1 MEWLTSFLND
11 LQQSG
16 PALWHGFSITIK
28 VVVIATIGGIFIGT
42 LLALMRLSSIK
53 VLNLIAQ
60 AYVNLFRS
68 IPLLLVLMWF
78 YFAVPF
84 IYTSITGKYL
94 TIDTALVSSI
104 VAFMLFEAAYFSE
117 IVRAGIQSIP
127 KGQVAAAAALGMS
140 YGQSMRLIILPQ
152 AFRKMTPL
160 LLQQTIIL
168 FQDSTM
174 VYAIG
179 LLDFFRTNYVR
190 GDLMGLLTQY
200 ILFAGLVYFTVSAI
214 ATFAVNV
221 YKGGYVYE

>member
-16 PALWHGFSITIK
+16 PALWYGFSITLK
-28 VVVIATIGGIFIGT
+28 VVVLATIGGIAIGT
-42 LLALMRLSSIK
+42 ILALMRLSSIK
-53 VLNLIAQ
+53 ILNWIAQ
-60 AYVNLFRS
+60 AYVDLFRS

-84 IYTSITGKYL
+84 FYTAITGQYL

-127 KGQVAAAAALGMS
+127 KGQAAAAYALGMN
-140 YGQSMRLIILPQ
+140 YNQSMRLIILPQ

-190 GDLMGLLTQY
+190 GDLMSLLTQY
-200 ILFAGLVYFTVSAI
+200 ILFAGLVYFSISAL
-214 ATFAVNV
+214 ATFTVKRLQRRLRV
-221 YKGGYVYE
+221 

>member
-28 VVVIATIGGIFIGT
+28 VVVIATIGGILIGT

-53 VLNLIAQ
+53 ILNLIAQ

-127 KGQVAAAAALGMS
+127 KGQAAAAAALGMS

-190 GDLMGLLTQY
+190 GDLMALLTQY
-200 ILFAGLVYFTVSAI
+200 ILFAGLVYFTISAI
-214 ATFAVNV
+214 ATFAVKRLQRRLRV
-221 YKGGYVYE
+221 

>member
-1 MEWLTSFLND
+1 MDWLISFIQD
-11 LQQSG
+11 LQLSG
-16 PALWHGFSITIK
+16 PALWHGLSITLK
-28 VVVIATIGGIFIGT
+28 VVISATIGGVLIGT

-53 VLNLIAQ
+53 VFNIFAKG
-60 AYVNLFRS
+60 YVNLFRS

-84 IYTSITGKYL
+84 IYTGITGNYL

-127 KGQVAAAAALGMS
+127 KGQTSAAYALGMS
-140 YGQSMRLIILPQ
+140 YSQSMRLIILPQ

-190 GDLMGLLTQY
+190 GDLMSLLTQY
-200 ILFAGLVYFTVSAI
+200 IIFAGLVYFTISMI
-214 ATFAVNV
+214 ATYAVKKLQRRLSV
-221 YKGGYVYE
+221 

>member
-1 MEWLTSFLND
+1 MEWITSFIQD

-16 PALWHGFSITIK
+16 PALWHGFSITLK
-28 VVVIATIGGIFIGT
+28 VVVIATVGGIFIGT
-42 LLALMRLSSIK
+42 LLALMRLSSSRI
-53 VLNLIAQ
+53 LNTLAQ

-84 IYTSITGKYL
+84 IYTGITGKYL

-127 KGQVAAAAALGMS
+127 KGQSAAAYALGMS
-140 YGQSMRLIILPQ
+140 YSQSMRLIILPQ

-190 GDLMGLLTQY
+190 GDLMSLLTQY
-200 ILFAGLVYFTVSAI
+200 ILFAGLVYFTISAI
-214 ATFAVNV
+214 ATFSVKRLQRRFRV
-221 YKGGYVYE
+221 

>member
-1 MEWLTSFLND
+1 MDWLTAFIQD
-11 LQQSG
+11 LHLSA
-16 PALWHGFSITIK
+16 PALWHGLSITLK
-28 VVVIATIGGIFIGT
+28 VVIIATLGGIFIGT
-42 LLALMRLSSIK
+42 LLALMRLSSIRA
-53 VLNLIAQ
+53 LNLIAQ

-84 IYTSITGKYL
+84 FYTAITGTYL

-127 KGQVAAAAALGMS
+127 KGQSAAAYALGMNYS
-140 YGQSMRLIILPQ
+140 QSMRLIILPQ

-190 GDLMGLLTQY
+190 GDLMSLLTQY
-200 ILFAGLVYFTVSAI
+200 ILFAGLVYFSVSAL
-214 ATFAVNV
+214 ATFAVKKLQRRLKV
-221 YKGGYVYE
+221 

>member
-1 MEWLTSFLND
+1 MEWLSSFIQD
-11 LQQSG
+11 LQASG
-16 PALWHGFSITIK
+16 PALWHGFSITLK
-28 VVVIATIGGIFIGT
+28 VVITATIGGVFIGT

-53 VLNLIAQ
+53 AFNIFAKG
-60 AYVNLFRS
+60 YVNLFRS

-84 IYTSITGKYL
+84 IYTGITGNYL

-127 KGQVAAAAALGMS
+127 KGQTSAAYALGMS
-140 YGQSMRLIILPQ
+140 YSQAMRLIILPQ
-152 AFRKMTPL
+152 SFRKMTPL

-179 LLDFFRTNYVR
+179 LLDFFRTNYIR
-190 GDLMGLLTQY
+190 GDLMSLLTQY
-200 ILFAGLVYFTVSAI
+200 ILFAGLVYFTISMI
-214 ATFAVNV
+214 ATYAVKKLQRRLSV
-221 YKGGYVYE
+221 

>member
-1 MEWLTSFLND
+1 MDWIASFTQD
-11 LQQSG
+11 LQLSA
-16 PALWHGFSITIK
+16 PALWHGLSITLK
-28 VVVIATIGGIFIGT
+28 VVISATIGGVFIGT
-42 LLALMRLSSIK
+42 LLALMRLSS
-53 VLNLIAQ
+53 VSALNWFAKS
-60 AYVNLFRS
+60 YVNLFRS

-84 IYTSITGKYL
+84 IYTGITGNYL

-127 KGQVAAAAALGMS
+127 KGQTSAAYALGMS
-140 YGQSMRLIILPQ
+140 YSQSMRLIILPQ

-190 GDLMGLLTQY
+190 GDLMSLLTQY
-200 ILFAGLVYFTVSAI
+200 IIFAGLVYFTISML
-214 ATFAVNV
+214 ATYAVNKLQRRLSV
-221 YKGGYVYE
+221 

>member
-1 MEWLTSFLND
+1 MEWLSSFIQD
-11 LQQSG
+11 LQASG
-16 PALWHGFSITIK
+16 PALWHGFSITLK
-28 VVVIATIGGIFIGT
+28 VVITATIGGVFIGT

-53 VLNLIAQ
+53 VFNIFAKG
-60 AYVNLFRS
+60 YVNLFRS

-84 IYTSITGKYL
+84 FYTAFTGNYL

-127 KGQVAAAAALGMS
+127 KGQSAAAYALGMS
-140 YGQSMRLIILPQ
+140 YSQSMRLIILPQ

-190 GDLMGLLTQY
+190 GDLMSLLTQY
-200 ILFAGLVYFTVSAI
+200 ILFAGLVYFSISAL
-214 ATFAVNV
+214 ATFAVKRLQRRLKV
-221 YKGGYVYE
+221 

>member
-1 MEWLTSFLND
+1 MEWLTSFIQD
-11 LQQSG
+11 LQASG
-16 PALWHGFSITIK
+16 PALWHGFSITLK
-28 VVVIATIGGIFIGT
+28 VVITATIGGVFIGT

-53 VLNLIAQ
+53 AFNIFAKG
-60 AYVNLFRS
+60 YVNLFRS

-84 IYTSITGKYL
+84 IYTGITGNYL

-127 KGQVAAAAALGMS
+127 KGQTSAAYALGMS
-140 YGQSMRLIILPQ
+140 YSQAMRLIILPQ
-152 AFRKMTPL
+152 SFRKMTPL

-190 GDLMGLLTQY
+190 GDLMSLLTQY
-200 ILFAGLVYFTVSAI
+200 ILFAGLVYFTISMI
-214 ATFAVNV
+214 ATYAVKKLQRRLSV
-221 YKGGYVYE
+221 

>member
-1 MEWLTSFLND
+1 MEWLSSFIQD
-11 LQQSG
+11 LQASG
-16 PALWHGFSITIK
+16 PALWHGFSITLK
-28 VVVIATIGGIFIGT
+28 VVITATIGGVFIGT

-53 VLNLIAQ
+53 VFNIFAKG
-60 AYVNLFRS
+60 YVNLFRS

-84 IYTSITGKYL
+84 IYTGITGNYL

-127 KGQVAAAAALGMS
+127 KGQTSAAYALGMS
-140 YGQSMRLIILPQ
+140 YGQAMRLIILPQ
-152 AFRKMTPL
+152 SFRKMTPL

-190 GDLMGLLTQY
+190 GDLMSLLTQY
-200 ILFAGLVYFTVSAI
+200 ILFAGLVYFTISMI
-214 ATFAVNV
+214 ATYAVKKLQRRLSV
-221 YKGGYVYE
+221 

>member
-1 MEWLTSFLND
+1 MEWLTSFLQD

-16 PALWHGFSITIK
+16 PALWHGFSITLK
-28 VVVIATIGGIFIGT
+28 VVVTATIGGVIIGT
-42 LLALMRLSSIK
+42 LLALMRLSSIRAFNWFAK
-53 VLNLIAQ
+53 G
-60 AYVNLFRS
+60 YVNLFRS

-84 IYTSITGKYL
+84 IYTGITGNYL

-127 KGQVAAAAALGMS
+127 KGQTAAAYALGMT
-140 YGQSMRLIILPQ
+140 YPQAMRLIILPQ

-190 GDLMGLLTQY
+190 GDLMSLLTQY
-200 ILFAGLVYFTVSAI
+200 ILFAGLVYFTVSMI
-214 ATFAVNV
+214 ATYAVKKLQRRLSV
-221 YKGGYVYE
+221 

>member
-1 MEWLTSFLND
+1 MEWLTAFTQD
-11 LQQSG
+11 LQQSW
-16 PALWHGFSITIK
+16 PALWHGLSITLK
-28 VVVIATIGGIFIGT
+28 VVISSAIGGVIIGT

-53 VLNLIAQ
+53 ALNWFATS
-60 AYVNLFRS
+60 YVNLFRS

-84 IYTSITGKYL
+84 IYTGITGNYL

-127 KGQVAAAAALGMS
+127 KGQTSAAYALGMT
-140 YGQSMRLIILPQ
+140 YPQTMRLIILPQ

-190 GDLMGLLTQY
+190 GDLMSLLTQY
-200 ILFAGLVYFTVSAI
+200 ILFAGLVYFTISML
-214 ATFAVNV
+214 ATYAVKKLQRRLTV
-221 YKGGYVYE
+221 

>member
-1 MEWLTSFLND
+1 MEWLTAFLND
-11 LQQSG
+11 LQLSG
-16 PALWHGFSITIK
+16 PALWHGFTITLK
-28 VVVIATIGGIFIGT
+28 VLVMATIGGILIGT
-42 LLALMRLSSIK
+42 LLALMRLSSIR
-53 VLNLIAQ
+53 VLNLFAQ
-60 AYVNLFRS
+60 GYVNLFRS

-84 IYTSITGKYL
+84 FYTALTGNYL

-104 VAFMLFEAAYFSE
+104 VAFMLFEAAYVYE

-127 KGQVAAAAALGMS
+127 KGQPAAASALGMP

-190 GDLMGLLTQY
+190 GDLMALLTQY
-200 ILFAGLVYFTVSAI
+200 ILFAGLVYFSVSLI
-214 ATFAVNV
+214 ATYAVKKLQRRLTV
-221 YKGGYVYE
+221 

>member
-1 MEWLTSFLND
+1 
-11 LQQSG
+11 
-16 PALWHGFSITIK
+16 
-28 VVVIATIGGIFIGT
+28 
-42 LLALMRLSSIK
+42 
-53 VLNLIAQ
+53 
-60 AYVNLFRS
+60 
-68 IPLLLVLMWF
+68 MWF

-84 IYTSITGKYL
+84 FYTAFTGNYL

-127 KGQVAAAAALGMS
+127 KGQSAAAYALGMS
-140 YGQSMRLIILPQ
+140 YSQSMRLIILPQ

-190 GDLMGLLTQY
+190 GDLMSLLTQY
-200 ILFAGLVYFTVSAI
+200 ILFAGLVYFSISAL
-214 ATFAVNV
+214 ATFAVKRLQRRLKV
-221 YKGGYVYE
+221 

>member
-1 MEWLTSFLND
+1 MEWLSSFIQD
-11 LQQSG
+11 LQASG
-16 PALWHGFSITIK
+16 PALWHGFSITLK
-28 VVVIATIGGIFIGT
+28 VVITATIGGVFIGT

-53 VLNLIAQ
+53 AFNIFAKG
-60 AYVNLFRS
+60 YVNLFRS

-84 IYTSITGKYL
+84 IYTGITGNYL

-127 KGQVAAAAALGMS
+127 KGQTSAAYALGMS
-140 YGQSMRLIILPQ
+140 YSQAMRLIILPQ
-152 AFRKMTPL
+152 SFRKMTPL

-190 GDLMGLLTQY
+190 GDLMSLLTQY
-200 ILFAGLVYFTVSAI
+200 ILFAGLVYFTISKI
-214 ATFAVNV
+214 ATYAVKKLQRRLSV
-221 YKGGYVYE
+221 

>member
-1 MEWLTSFLND
+1 MEWLSSFIQD
-11 LQQSG
+11 IQASG
-16 PALWHGFSITIK
+16 PALWHGFSITLK
-28 VVVIATIGGIFIGT
+28 VVITATIGGVFIGT

-53 VLNLIAQ
+53 AFNIFAKG
-60 AYVNLFRS
+60 YVNLFRS

-84 IYTSITGKYL
+84 IYTGITGNYL

-127 KGQVAAAAALGMS
+127 KGQTSAAYALGMS
-140 YGQSMRLIILPQ
+140 YSQAMRLIILPQ
-152 AFRKMTPL
+152 SFRKMTPL

-190 GDLMGLLTQY
+190 GDLMSLLTQY
-200 ILFAGLVYFTVSAI
+200 ILFAGLVYFTISMI
-214 ATFAVNV
+214 ATYAVKKLQRRLSV
-221 YKGGYVYE
+221 

>member
-1 MEWLTSFLND
+1 MDWLTSFIQD
-11 LQQSG
+11 LELSG
-16 PALWHGFSITIK
+16 PALWHGFSITLK
-28 VVVIATIGGIFIGT
+28 VVIAATIGGVFIGT

-53 VLNLIAQ
+53 VFNLFAKG
-60 AYVNLFRS
+60 YVNLFRS

-84 IYTSITGKYL
+84 IYTGITGNYL

-127 KGQVAAAAALGMS
+127 KGQTDAAYALGMS
-140 YGQSMRLIILPQ
+140 YGQAMRLIILPQ

-190 GDLMGLLTQY
+190 GDLMSLLTQY
-200 ILFAGLVYFTVSAI
+200 ILFAGLVYFTISMI
-214 ATFAVNV
+214 ATYAVKKLQRRLSV
-221 YKGGYVYE
+221 

>member
-1 MEWLTSFLND
+1 MDWIASFTQD
-11 LQQSG
+11 LQLSA
-16 PALWHGFSITIK
+16 PALWHGLSIILT
-28 VVVIATIGGIFIGT
+28 VVISATIGGVFIGT
-42 LLALMRLSSIK
+42 LLALMRLSS
-53 VLNLIAQ
+53 VSALNWFAKS
-60 AYVNLFRS
+60 YVNLFRS

-84 IYTSITGKYL
+84 IYTGLTGNYL
-94 TIDTALVSSI
+94 TMDTALVSSI

-117 IVRAGIQSIP
+117 IVRAGIQSVP
-127 KGQVAAAAALGMS
+127 KGQTSAAYALGMS
-140 YGQSMRLIILPQ
+140 YSQSMRLIILPQ

-190 GDLMGLLTQY
+190 GDLMSLLTQY
-200 ILFAGLVYFTVSAI
+200 IIFAGLVYFTISMI
-214 ATFAVNV
+214 ATYAVKKLQRRLSV
-221 YKGGYVYE
+221 

>member
-1 MEWLTSFLND
+1 MEWLSSFIQD
-11 LQQSG
+11 LQASG
-16 PALWHGFSITIK
+16 PALWHGFSITLK
-28 VVVIATIGGIFIGT
+28 VVITATIGGVFIGT

-53 VLNLIAQ
+53 ALNIFAKG
-60 AYVNLFRS
+60 YVNLFRS

-84 IYTSITGKYL
+84 IYTGITGNYL

-127 KGQVAAAAALGMS
+127 KGQTSAAYALGMS
-140 YGQSMRLIILPQ
+140 YSQAMRLIILPQ
-152 AFRKMTPL
+152 SFRKMTPL

-190 GDLMGLLTQY
+190 GDLMSLLTQY
-200 ILFAGLVYFTVSAI
+200 ILFAGLVYFTISMI
-214 ATFAVNV
+214 ATYAVKKLQRRLSV
-221 YKGGYVYE
+221 

>member
-1 MEWLTSFLND
+1 MFFDD
-11 LQQSG
+11 LAVAWPQ
-16 PALWHGFSITIK
+16 LWQGFQETMK
-28 VVVIATIGGIFIGT
+28 VVVAAAIGGILLGT
-42 LLALMRLSSIK
+42 ILALLRLSPIK
-53 VLNLIAQ
+53 PLSWIAKF
-60 AYVNLFRS
+60 YVNMFRS

-84 IYTSITGKYL
+84 IYTAVTGNYL

-127 KGQVAAAAALGMS
+127 RGQSAAASALGMS

-179 LLDFFRTNYVR
+179 LLDFFRTTYVR
-190 GDLMGLLTQY
+190 GDLMSLLTQY
-200 ILFAGLVYFTVSAI
+200 ILFAGLVYFTISLL
-214 ATFAVNV
+214 ATYAVKKLQRRLRV
-221 YKGGYVYE
+221 